1 MSPGVFGSVYKKGEQ
16 MKRLIP
22 FSAVLCACLLA
33 GLGWVVSHPQ
43 KAAAHAVFDDHEND
57 RDHDRDKDKDDKDK
71 DKDHDRDCDQD
82 RDQDRDKDRDK
93 DRDDK
98 DRDSGHDADRDHSR
112 NDDHKHGDGNVMV
125 GSFLTTIVNY
135 GTGGV
140 ASRSVITLHRD
151 RTMSVI
157 DSGQGGPGTEFSSQ
171 LGAWKRGCDG
181 SAKGRTLDFSF
192 PPNAGIARVDY
203 KFDGDQPKDTIKGT
217 IVLTT
222 FPLNSNPLDGG
233 GTVVGHFEFTGQRIK
248 GP

>member
-1 MSPGVFGSVYKKGEQ
+1 

-22 FSAVLCACLLA
+22 FSAVLCVGLLA
-33 GLGWVVSHPQ
+33 GLGWIVTHPQ
-43 KAAAHAVFDDHEND
+43 RAAAHAVFDDDKND
-57 RDHDRDKDKDDKDK
+57 GDHDRDKDK

-82 RDQDRDKDRDK
+82 RDHDRDKDSDHRDSDHK
-93 DRDDK
+93 DG
-98 DRDSGHDADRDHSR
+98 DSGHDADRDHGR
-112 NDDHKHGDGNVMV
+112 DDDRKDSDRDGRV

-135 GTGGV
+135 ANGGV

-157 DSGQGGPGTEFSSQ
+157 DSGQGGPGTQFSSQ

-203 KFDGDQPKDTIKGT
+203 KFDADQPKDTIKGT
-217 IVLTT
+217 IVLTV
-222 FPLNSNPLDGG
+222 FPLNANPLDGG
-233 GTVVGHFEFTGQRIK
+233 GTVVGNFEFTGTRIK
-248 GP
+248 VP